1 MLFCPASGGAVAL
14 TEQNLIHSSRFLAV
28 KAPNRARTAA
38 GFTVGNVAGARAVEP
53 DEGSMKDNLRLA
65 LRRLWQQ
72 PGFSLVVVAT
82 LALGLGANTAVF
94 TLINALMLRPLPVQ
108 QPDQLYRVGDT
119 NDCCVNSGW
128 PRAGFSLF
136 SYRLFEQLRS
146 SLPEFVDLAGFQAN
160 LMPASLR
167 RSGSSTSQSVNGQFV
182 TANYFRMFGVNAVA
196 GRGLQPDDDQP
207 GAAPVVVISYRAWSR
222 LDFDPSV
229 VGGSLMVNG
238 MPMTVAGVAPAEFFG
253 DAIRPDPADVW
264 LPMGQEPALRAAGS
278 LIERADSNWLYAIG
292 RLRRDA
298 RPEQVSARATAALQ
312 QWLSAQSFIPETSRD
327 LIARQY
333 IVVTPASG
341 GIPLMAGQY
350 SRSLTLLLM
359 TSAVLLLIAAA
370 NLANMLLARAD
381 RGQAAI
387 RAALGASAWRLIRQS
402 MVEGL
407 VLALIGAAAGV
418 IIATWGAN
426 ALVEIAFPGVQFMPL
441 DITPSLP
448 VLAFACALAIVTA
461 ALFTGAPA
469 WLMARAAPLDAL
481 SATGRGSQARSF
493 LPRRSLVITQVALSF
508 AMVTS
513 ALLLASSLR
522 NLEQQRLGFDPAD
535 RWVVRIDPAPALA
548 ANPDQLARYYER
560 LQERLRRVPG
570 VSHVSYALY
579 SPMEGNN
586 WSSGIS
592 IGGRASDPARPD
604 GSSWN
609 RVGPR
614 YFETVG
620 TRALRGRLLDE
631 RDVANARHVAVV
643 NEAFTRLFFPD
654 TEPMGRTLGI
664 GDASHAGDY
673 EIVGVVD
680 DVKYTAASDPTVRP
694 MIFLPA
700 FQTIAYADASAV
712 NTQARSML
720 LRAVVVQVGA
730 GTTNVEAALRQALGE
745 LDPNLNILRVLPMT
759 TQVSGNFRIERL
771 MARATTTY
779 GLLALLLAS
788 LGLYGVTSYG
798 VRQRTREIGVRM
810 ALGAGREKILR
821 TIVRGPFV
829 DTLAGLAL
837 GVPLTVM
844 AGRALSTQLYGLDAD
859 SPRVIAMAIALLL
872 VTAAAAAAI
881 PARRATA
888 IDPAQAL
895 RGE

>member
-1 MLFCPASGGAVAL
+1 
-14 TEQNLIHSSRFLAV
+14 
-28 KAPNRARTAA
+28 
-38 GFTVGNVAGARAVEP
+38 
-53 DEGSMKDNLRLA
+53 MKDDLRLA
-65 LRRLWQQ
+65 VRRLWQQ
-72 PGFSLVVVAT
+72 PGFAFVVITT

-94 TLINALMLRPLPVQ
+94 TLINALMLRSLPVQ
-108 QPDQLYRVGDT
+108 QPEQLYRVGDT

-136 SYRLFEQLRS
+136 SFRLFEHLRAG
-146 SLPEFVDLAGFQAN
+146 LPEFADLAGFQAN
-160 LMPASLR
+160 LMPVSLR
-167 RSGSSTSQSVNGQFV
+167 RAGGSTSQSVNGQFV
-182 TANYFRMFGVNAVA
+182 TSNYFRMFGVNAVA
-196 GRGLQPDDDQP
+196 GRVLRPDDDLP
-207 GAAPVVVISYRAWSR
+207 GAAPVVVLSYRAWSR
-222 LDFDPSV
+222 LGLDSSV
-229 VGGSLMVNG
+229 VGNSLVVNG
-238 MPMTVAGVAPAEFFG
+238 MPMTVAGVAPADFFG
-253 DAIRPDPADVW
+253 DTIRPDPADVW

-278 LIERADSNWLYAIG
+278 LVDRADQNWLYAIG
-292 RLRRDA
+292 RLKADA
-298 RPEQVSARATAALQ
+298 TPEAVSARATAALQ
-312 QWLSAQSFIPETSRD
+312 QWLSAQSFVPQTGRD
-327 LIARQY
+327 RIEHQY
-333 IVVTPASG
+333 IALTPAAG

-350 SRSLTLLLM
+350 ARSLTLLLI

-387 RAALGASAWRLIRQS
+387 RAALGASGWRLIRQA

-418 IIATWGAN
+418 GIASWGAN
-426 ALVEIAFPGVQFMPL
+426 TLIAIAFPGVQFMPL
-441 DITPSLP
+441 DTTPSPL
-448 VLAFACALAIVTA
+448 VLAFVCGLAIVTA

-469 WLMARAAPLDAL
+469 WLMARATPLDAL

-493 LPRRSLVITQVALSF
+493 LPRRSLVVTQVALSF

-535 RWVVRIDPAPALA
+535 RWVVRIDPSAALA
-548 ANPDQLARYYER
+548 ANPEQLARYYER
-560 LQERLRRVPG
+560 LQERLSRVSG
-570 VSHVSYALY
+570 VSSVSFALY

-586 WSSGIS
+586 WSSSIS
-592 IGGRASDPARPD
+592 ISGRASDPARPD

-620 TRALRGRLLDE
+620 TRVLRGRALDE
-631 RDVANARHVAVV
+631 RDVANARRVAVV
-643 NEAFTRLFFPD
+643 NEAFTRQFFAA
-654 TEPMGRTLGI
+654 TEPVGRTLGI
-664 GDASHAGDY
+664 GDASHAADY

-680 DVKYTAASDPTVRP
+680 DVKYTAASDPAVRP

-700 FQTIAYADASAV
+700 FQTVPYTDASAI

-720 LRAVVVQVGA
+720 LRAVILQVGA
-730 GTTNVEAALRQALGE
+730 GATNVEAALRQTLGE
-745 LDPNLNILRVLPMT
+745 FDPNLNILRVVSMN
-759 TQVSGNFRIERL
+759 TQVSVNFRIERL
-771 MARATTTY
+771 MARATTAY

-810 ALGAGREKILR
+810 ALGAGREQILR
-821 TIVRGPFV
+821 TIVRGPLV
-829 DTLAGLAL
+829 DTFVGLAL

-844 AGRALSTQLYGLDAD
+844 AGRTLTTQLYGLGAH
-859 SPRVIAMAIALLL
+859 SPSVIAMAIAILLM
-872 VTAAAAAAI
+872 TAAAAAAI

-888 IDPAQAL
+888 IDPARAL